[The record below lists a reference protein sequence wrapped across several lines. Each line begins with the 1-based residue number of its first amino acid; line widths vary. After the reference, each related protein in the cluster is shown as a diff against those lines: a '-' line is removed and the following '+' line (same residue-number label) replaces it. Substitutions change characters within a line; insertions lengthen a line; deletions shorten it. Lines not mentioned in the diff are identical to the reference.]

1 MRQELNLIKKMIIF
15 LIKNFKILDVY
26 VFFLICFIIYYYNMV
41 EIVEILSVK
50 KSWTD
55 NEIRIWTY

>member
-50 KSWTD
+50 KS
-55 NEIRIWTY
+55 